1 MKKTLLVLSLVFVL
15 VAALT
20 VSVFALT
27 SDDEGWYSI
36 GSADE
41 LIEFQQLVAA
51 TPGRYQAKLTADIDM
66 TGKAW
71 TPFGSV
77 AMIFDG
83 QGHTIKGLSVTGEGT
98 CGLFANTIKHDNM
111 EFFSMFSDIVFEDCT
126 LNVTVPNGANIGLF
140 GDSDR
145 SSAKDIVLKNF
156 DITVNQ
162 TGNGELHVGG
172 IVGRANHQAI
182 DGTYSY
188 ASGTIDAESSITV
201 TSSNTNQGLV
211 RVGGLVGACYNT
223 CVLFENSEVNATIS
237 APNSPA
243 GYIKQLWGNAEIRGG
258 KNNTG
263 LPDSGNASKVSYPIY
278 VTTAQEYID
287 AVTSMNTSGSGSTK
301 IMIGADI
308 DFKDVTFVPITANFT
323 SGFDGQGH
331 TFSNITLTY
340 ENVESG
346 NFGIIAN
353 QSQGATISN
362 LTIKDSSITVATP
375 ELGSTGAINLGGI
388 TGYCDRT
395 HFENIALENV
405 DITLTG
411 TLGAIANVGGI
422 CGYSQYNT
430 SKGAISVYACSLD
443 AASSVTVDI
452 TDGFANVAG
461 ILGQF
466 FGNKAYGAN
475 LLIQD
480 CTNYAT
486 VTGFDLAAGIVG
498 TGGNNPGDLNKITRC
513 VNYGTIVSSGVS
525 AAILATPGGEF
536 PCEITESIAGGFII
550 GADGACGQV
559 YGMGET
565 VTVDDATKVVSIVNP
580 ITKGDETDLAAYY
593 QIQDAGEGKL
603 NIRVLFLADVSYL
616 NKVNELNI
624 KVTFTQ
630 DNATVKTY
638 EGKLGSEVYKSVTAD
653 GDYYQAPEDIVIFG
667 NIFTGVPV
675 TEVNSF
681 TVTVTDGAGATVF
694 TGSAVLGE

>member
-51 TPGRYQAKLTADIDM
+51 TPGRYQAKLTANIDM

-172 IVGRANHQAI
+172 IVGRANHQGI
-182 DGTYSY
+182 DGVYSY

-201 TSSNTNQGLV
+201 TSTNTNQGLV

-223 CVLFENSEVNATIS
+223 CVMFENSEVNATIS

-243 GYIKQLWGNAEIRGG
+243 AYIKQLWGTAEIRGG

-263 LPDSGNASKVSYPIY
+263 LPDSGNASKVSYPTY

-287 AVTSMNTSGSGSTK
+287 AVTAMNTSGSGSTK
-301 IMIGADI
+301 IIVGADI
-308 DFKDVTFVPITANFT
+308 DFKDVTFVPISVRFT
-323 SGFDGQGH
+323 GGFDGQGH
-331 TFSNITLTY
+331 TFSNIHLTY
-340 ENVESG
+340 DNVESG
-346 NFGIIAN
+346 NYGIIAN
-353 QSQGATISN
+353 EAQGNSVTN
-362 LTIKDSSITVATP
+362 LTIKDSSITLKTP
-375 ELGSTGAINLGGI
+375 ELGSTGAINFGGI
-388 TGYCDRT
+388 EGWADRR
-395 HFENIALENV
+395 HYEGIAFENV

-411 TLGAIANVGGI
+411 TLAAVANVGGI
-422 CGYSQYNT
+422 CGYSQYNGPK
-430 SKGAISVYACSLD
+430 SAISIYDCSLD
-443 AASSVTVDI
+443 AASSVTVDVD
-452 TDGFANVAG
+452 DGFANVAG

-466 FGNKAYGAN
+466 SGNKAYGAN

-486 VTGFDLAAGIVG
+486 VTGIDLAAGIVG
-498 TGGNNPGDLNKITRC
+498 TGGNNPGDVNKITRC
-513 VNYGTIVSSGVS
+513 VNYGTIISSGVS

-550 GADGACGQV
+550 GADGSCGQV
-559 YGMGET
+559 YGAGT
-565 VTVDDATKVVSIVNP
+565 VTVESTKVVSIVNP
-580 ITKGDETDLAAYY
+580 ITAGDETDLSAYY
-593 QIQDAGEGKL
+593 QTQDAGEGKL
-603 NIRVLFLADVSYL
+603 NVRVLFLADVSYL
-616 NKVNELNI
+616 NRVNELNI
-624 KVTFTQ
+624 KVTFTK
-630 DNATVKTY
+630 DDATVKTY

-653 GDYYQAPEDIVIFG
+653 GDYFYAPENIVIFG
-667 NIFTGVPV
+667 NVFTGVP
-675 TEVNSF
+675 TAEANGF
-681 TVTVTDGAGATVF
+681 TIAVTDGTGATVC
-694 TGSAVLGE
+694 TGSGTLGE